1 MPKRRSSS
9 YYSGWDWYDSGPP
22 REVKDGIKAKSQ
34 RGTFGETWWAQRWI
48 GVLEQFG
55 WGSRLQRGRTYAR
68 KGQVASISIAAGQ
81 VQAQVQGSRATPY
94 KVTLKMKQLTV
105 AQWQRAIDAM
115 AEQAIFAA
123 KLLAGEMPQEIEQ
136 AFEAAGTTLLPQSS
150 RDIRATCSCPDAVNP
165 CKHVAAVS
173 YLLGERF
180 DEDPFLIFQLRGQSR
195 EQVLDALRARRVV
208 ASGIDPGPDAA
219 PDDALGALVFPLHDL
234 LDRYYEAGDGLSEVP
249 ISIAAPPVEVA
260 VLTRFGPAPA
270 DVDAHLRQLYPQITE
285 HTLERVFGEE

>member
-1 MPKRRSSS
+1 MPKRRGSS
-9 YYSGWDWYDSGPP
+9 YYGGWDWYESGPP

-34 RGTFGETWWAQRWI
+34 RGAFGESWWAQRWI

-94 KVTLKMKQLTV
+94 KVTLKIKQLTA
-105 AQWQRAIDAM
+105 AQWQQAIDAM

-150 RDIRATCSCPDAVNP
+150 RDIKATCSCPDAANP
-165 CKHVAAVS
+165 CKHVAAVY

-195 EQVLDALRARRVV
+195 EQVLDALRARRVA
-208 ASGIDPGPDAA
+208 ASGADEGADTAPDAFA
-219 PDDALGALVFPLHDL
+219 VPVPPLSDL
-234 LDRYYEAGDGLSEVP
+234 LDSYYEAGDGLSEIP
-249 ISIAAPPVEVA
+249 IQIAAPPVEAA
-260 VLTRFGPAPA
+260 VLTRFGAAPA
-270 DVDAHLRQLYPQITE
+270 DIDAHLRRLYPQITE
-285 HTLERVFGEE
+285 RTLERVFGEE